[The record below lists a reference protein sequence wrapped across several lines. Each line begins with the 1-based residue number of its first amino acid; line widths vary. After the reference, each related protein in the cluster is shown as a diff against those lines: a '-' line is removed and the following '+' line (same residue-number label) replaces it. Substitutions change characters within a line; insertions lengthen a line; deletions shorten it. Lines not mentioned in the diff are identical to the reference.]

1 MPSTSSRSAL
11 APVTTLALRDA
22 WFLAVALVF
31 GGCCSNA
38 YFLERLVRI
47 ESSSTHLLTF
57 AQFAFVSAV
66 NLPRFLEPRP
76 STPSD
81 PWWRPSW
88 QLRPPVIPYAKWM
101 VIVVAFTLVNV
112 MNNLALAYKVPMP
125 VHIVFRSG
133 SLMVTM
139 AINVLVARRRYPLR
153 AVMAVFFVSVG
164 VMLTVIMAQPRSTTA
179 SSATSVSHYTIGIL
193 LMSGALVL
201 SGFMGLYQERIY
213 HEYGR
218 HWEEGLFY
226 SHALALPIFLVLA
239 PSISREITVFN
250 ASPPSVIPWIP
261 SLWLLLAFNTATQ
274 YLCISAV
281 HQLTSLASSLTTNLI
296 LTIRKLVSL
305 LLSMLSFGTP
315 LTVQTLGGPVL
326 VAVGTYMYATAPGP
340 ATITKEKVEPPVA
353 PTSDENTT
361 ASPPRRRSVRLREAA
376 RAKAAEKR
384 AASPPENE
392 NVLKS
397 GRPH

>member
-1 MPSTSSRSAL
+1 MPPQTCSSHHAVPCAAASAGRTSAPVMPSISPRSAL
-11 APVTTLALRDA
+11 APITTLALRDA

-66 NLPRFLEPRP
+66 NLPHFLEPRP
-76 STPSD
+76 D
-81 PWWRPSW
+81 AAVRPWWRPSW
-88 QLRPPVIPYAKWM
+88 RLRPPVIPYAKWM

-139 AINVLVARRRYPLR
+139 AINVLVARRRYPFR
-153 AVMAVFFVSVG
+153 AVMAVLLVSVG
-164 VMLTVIMAQPRSTTA
+164 VMSTVIMAQPRSTTA
-179 SSATSVSHYTIGIL
+179 SSTTSVSQYTVGIF

-239 PSISREITVFN
+239 RPYRARSPSSMPRRHPSSHGFLRSGCCSPSIPLPNTS
-250 ASPPSVIPWIP
+250 
-261 SLWLLLAFNTATQ
+261 AFR
-274 YLCISAV
+274 LS
-281 HQLTSLASSLTTNLI
+281 TS
-296 LTIRKLVSL
+296 
-305 LLSMLSFGTP
+305 
-315 LTVQTLGGPVL
+315 
-326 VAVGTYMYATAPGP
+326 
-340 ATITKEKVEPPVA
+340 
-353 PTSDENTT
+353 
-361 ASPPRRRSVRLREAA
+361 
-376 RAKAAEKR
+376 
-384 AASPPENE
+384 
-392 NVLKS
+392 
-397 GRPH
+397 